1 MREPWKKHGGWPYEG
16 RRGKTWQLGYRDH
29 EGRVRS
35 KSFKTKT
42 AAETWAREYV
52 DAERRNRL
60 REFLLGSDAPEVQPD
75 TTPIGELILDWLATD
90 AHPDSTGGLARN
102 SWDTYRSIASR
113 HIIGNPVEQLM
124 KKTGEIVRGRA
135 GHPAARPEGRLRHRP
150 PASRRLRVRRHPQA
164 LGAGHARGGRQP
176 LDRGESMDRDL
187 LRALMGCRG

>member
-35 KSFKTKT
+35 KSFKTKS
-42 AAETWAREYV
+42 AAERWSREYV

-60 REFLLGSDAPEVQPD
+60 REFLLGCDAPEVQPD
-75 TTPIGELILDWLATD
+75 STPISELILDWLASD

-113 HIIGNPVEQLM
+113 HIIGNPIEQRM
-124 KKTGEIVRGRA
+124 KKTGEIVQVESA
-135 GHPAARPEGRLRHRP
+135 TKPARPERRLRDRP
-150 PASRRLRVRRHPQA
+150 PACRRLRVCRHPQA
-164 LGAGHARGGRQP
+164 LGTRHARDGR
-176 LDRGESMDRDL
+176 
-187 LRALMGCRG
+187 

>member
-35 KSFKTKT
+35 KGFKTRS
-42 AAETWAREYV
+42 AAETWGKDYV

-75 TTPIGELILDWLATD
+75 TTPIGELILEWLATD

-124 KKTGEIVRGRA
+124 KKTGEIVEVEPAIPPLGQQGATPSATCLSSTSGLRTSSGA
-135 GHPAARPEGRLRHRP
+135 GCKGCERRVSAARPKRKHGP
-150 PASRRLRVRRHPQA
+150 
-164 LGAGHARGGRQP
+164 
-176 LDRGESMDRDL
+176 
-187 LRALMGCRG
+187 